1 MKPQKRIPD
10 PEEQPTL
17 SIPEAGAIF
26 GLSRAASYEAARR
39 QEIPTIRL
47 GRRILVPTA
56 KLRAMLGL
64 GAEAQ
69 EAQAS

>member
-1 MKPQKRIPD
+1 MGRQRSCAPLPD
-10 PEEQPTL
+10 PEAEPTI

-39 QEIPTIRL
+39 GEIPTIPMGHRK
-47 GRRILVPTA
+47 LVPTA

-64 GAEAQ
+64 DVERA
-69 EAQAS
+69 AS